1 MEEITKAKYEYALA
15 RIEELLP
22 LVGEDTPL
30 DDPNSIE
37 LDIVSDIVE
46 KYEREHFAID
56 APTLG
61 SLIREA
67 LDNAGMTAKELACR
81 IGVSASRV
89 SEYIHDKS
97 QPSLHVAKL
106 ICETLGL
113 SPIDVLAAA

>member
-1 MEEITKAKYEYALA
+1 MEVISKEKYEYALS
-15 RIEELLP
+15 RIEALLP

-46 KYEREHFAID
+46 TYEKEHYPIES
-56 APTLG
+56 PTLG

-67 LDNAGMTAKELACR
+67 LDNAGMSAKELASCL
-81 IGVSASRV
+81 GVSASRV

-106 ICETLGL
+106 LCETLGL
-113 SPIDVLAAA
+113 SPVDVLSAA

>member
-1 MEEITKAKYEYALA
+1 MSDNEKYKYEYALR
-15 RIEELLP
+15 RIKELLP
-22 LVGEDTPL
+22 LVNDDTPL

-46 KYEREHFAID
+46 KYEKEHYPVD
-56 APTLG
+56 APTIG

-67 LDNAGMTAKELACR
+67 LDNAGMTAKELATR

-89 SEYIHDKS
+89 SEYIHGKT

-106 ICETLGL
+106 LCETLGL
-113 SPIDVLAAA
+113 SPNDIISAA